1 VDRASCGGARLD
13 GRFTQTRLDCE
24 VAPPAPLNVT
34 ANARAMP
41 DTTGQRILVVE
52 DHAGLRAQIVAVL
65 SSAGW
70 RVEEASDG
78 RLALQIALD
87 EPPDVLLLDLGL
99 PGLDGLKVCE
109 RLREQA
115 DRHVPVLMLT
125 ARDGLDDKG
134 RGFAAGADDYL
145 LKPFASEELLWRC
158 RALARRGELGR
169 SPVIERG
176 PLRIDRR
183 SGEVRCQ
190 GRTIMV
196 TGHVYRLLLALAE
209 AWPRTVSRSELLQQL
224 WADEPPDSDALR
236 SHLYTLRQALGEA
249 QSLVKTVHGVGLRL
263 DLPA

>member
-1 VDRASCGGARLD
+1 MP
-13 GRFTQTRLDCE
+13 
-24 VAPPAPLNVT
+24 APPAPRV
-34 ANARAMP
+34 
-41 DTTGQRILVVE
+41 LVVE

-65 SSAGW
+65 QREGW

-78 RLALQIALD
+78 RLALQMALQ

-99 PGLDGLKVCE
+99 PGLDGLALCQ

-125 ARDGLDDKG
+125 ARDTLDDKG

-145 LKPFASEELLWRC
+145 LKPFASDELLWRC

-169 SPVIERG
+169 SPVLERG

-183 SGEVRCQ
+183 SGAVHCHGQ
-190 GRTIMV
+190 AVAVG
-196 TGHVYRLLLALAE
+196 GHAYRLLLALAE

-224 WADEPPDSDALR
+224 WADEPPESDALR
-236 SHLYTLRQALGEA
+236 SHLYTLRQALAEAAGEA
-249 QSLVKTVHGVGLRL
+249 QVLVKTVHGVGLRL
-263 DLPA
+263 NVPV